1 MRGLPILIARAI
13 YGISWFF
20 LSPYLPYL
28 VPKDMVEL
36 IPFSFFA
43 TAAVMQIP
51 AGVISTKLGMKRTY
65 SLGLIIMGLS
75 DTLIGFVRNPY
86 LILILYS
93 ITGFGAS
100 FFFSSAGGTLAVINE
115 GRVTTV
121 MGLYNAMFSVGG
133 IIGLNWGF
141 LDELLGFAY
150 ASAILGIATLLAGF
164 INLLYNYHN
173 VKPDFRVIKDKRISL
188 IALLTAGVWG
198 SFYVVS
204 EYFPSFS
211 YYYFGESSINVSSIS
226 SVLLLSSFIGGLASR
241 LAENRVKQL
250 VVLICFFGVVPV
262 LSLYTRL
269 YFIGLVAMGV
279 FNEMAISLIYSLAI
293 NYSRSA
299 NSSVSLALVNA
310 IQIGVGMT
318 ELLIPAVVGYFTW
331 FFVALVSSL
340 PLIGLRSVLKR

>member
-1 MRGLPILIARAI
+1 VRGLPILLGRAI

-28 VPKDMVEL
+28 VPQNMVEL
-36 IPFSFFA
+36 VPFSFFA
-43 TAAVMQIP
+43 TAAIMQIP
-51 AGVISTKLGMKRTY
+51 AGIISTRLGMKRTY

-75 DTLIGFVRNPY
+75 DALIGFTRNPY
-86 LILILYS
+86 LILFLYS
-93 ITGFGAS
+93 LTGFGAS

-115 GRVTTV
+115 GRITTV

-141 LDELLGFAY
+141 LDELLGFTY
-150 ASAILGIATLLAGF
+150 ASAMLGIMTLSMGLV
-164 INLLYNYHN
+164 NLFYGYSN
-173 VKPDFRVIKDKRISL
+173 VRPDFRVIKDKRVSV

-211 YYYFGESSINVSSIS
+211 YYFFKESSINVSSIS
-226 SVLLLSSFIGGLASR
+226 SVLLFSSFIGGLASR

-250 VVLICFFGVVPV
+250 VTLICFLGVIPV
-262 LSLYTRL
+262 LALYTSLY
-269 YFIGLVAMGV
+269 YVGLVVMGV
-279 FNEMAISLIYSLAI
+279 FNEMAISLIYSLAV
-293 NYSRSA
+293 NYSRSV

-318 ELLIPAVVGYFTW
+318 ELLIPVLVGYFTW
-331 FFVALVSSL
+331 FIVALVSSL
-340 PLIGLRSVLKR
+340 PLIGLLSVLKR